1 MKKKTAGALLG
12 GVAIGAG
19 LGVLFAPKSGKET
32 RADLKA
38 KMDELVNQAKEMD
51 LDDVREYVVTKTE
64 EIENALKDLDKEKV
78 LKIAK
83 DKAKEIQKSAK
94 DLVSYVKDKGE
105 PVLEETADAV
115 RQKAIDATKA
125 VLAKL
130 EKTN

>member
-38 KMDELVNQAKEMD
+38 K
-51 LDDVREYVVTKTE
+51 
-64 EIENALKDLDKEKV
+64 IDLDKEKV

-105 PVLEETADAV
+105 PVLEEAADAV

-130 EKTN
+130 EKAK